1 LAQAD
6 VWLFTGIPGA
16 GKTTTARRLAER
28 LGRGA
33 HLEGDLLQTFI
44 RSGAVWPGHEPEAEA
59 ERQIQLNIRNQ
70 CLLAR
75 SYHAAGF
82 TPVLDYVVS
91 TRARLAEFVAQLAP
105 LRLEVI
111 VLTPGRAVALERDRL
126 RPDKTVGE
134 RWAYLDDVLRS
145 ELRDIGR
152 WIDNRD
158 LSVEQ
163 VVELLLGEPEY
174 PAR

>member
-1 LAQAD
+1 MTTAD

-28 LGRGA
+28 LGRGV
-33 HLEGDLLQTFI
+33 HVDGDHLQTFI
-44 RSGAVWPGHEPEAEA
+44 RSGAVWPGHEPEHEA

-91 TRARLAEFVAQLAP
+91 TRARLAEFVEQLAP
-105 LRLEVI
+105 LRLQVV
-111 VLTPGRAVALERDRL
+111 VLAPGRAVALERDRL

-134 RWAYLDDVLRS
+134 RWAYLEDVLRD
-145 ELRDIGR
+145 ELRDSGR
-152 WIDNRD
+152 WIDNREA
-158 LSVEQ
+158 SVEQ
-163 VVELLLGEPEY
+163 VINQLLG
-174 PAR
+174 AATS

>member
-1 LAQAD
+1 LVQAD

-28 LGRGA
+28 LRRGV
-33 HLEGDLLQTFI
+33 HLDGDHLQTFI
-44 RSGAVWPGHEPEAEA
+44 RSGAVWPGHEPEHEA

-82 TPVLDYVVS
+82 TPVIDYVVT
-91 TRARLAEFVAQLAP
+91 TRARLAEFSEQLAP
-105 LRLEVI
+105 LRLEVV
-111 VLTPGRAVALERDRL
+111 VLAPGREVALQRDHL
-126 RPDKTVGE
+126 RPDKTVGD
-134 RWAYLDDVLRS
+134 RWAYLDAVLRD
-145 ELRDIGR
+145 ELCDTGR

-163 VVELLLGEPEY
+163 VIDQLLGQPTT
-174 PAR
+174 